1 MGLSLVVG
9 PAHAGK
15 VEQLLDRFVGA
26 IERDPWLIVPNR
38 SDVERVERE
47 LVERC
52 GGLLAG
58 TIGTFDTVFE
68 ALAHGDGG
76 GRRLLGDAERSLL
89 LRRLSEAGPADGAR
103 FAGYADAVGRAL
115 AELDGGLLEPDDL
128 DEPLASLTRAYR
140 AELDRLD
147 AWDRG
152 MLRRRAI
159 ERLTGELDAW
169 GDNPV
174 LAHGFEDLTG
184 AEWRLLE
191 ALSARTDVHVSI
203 PYEPGRAVYASL
215 RRTVEDL
222 SALAGDDVVE
232 LPPRAEEFL
241 PPGLAHLERALF
253 TDTPAREPLDGSIR
267 FLEGAGTRGT
277 LELVAEEALALVSDR
292 RPAGGDRGRLPVGR
306 VGQARTRGGLRR
318 ARGPGRVRGPR
329 PAPVDAVRPCA
340 ARPAAVR
347 VARRRAAGALRA
359 PSLAVLGPAAQGR
372 RLDRR
377 KAPGPG
383 HPQRR
388 PCGRGHHAAP

>member
-1 MGLSLVVG
+1 
-9 PAHAGK
+9 
-15 VEQLLDRFVGA
+15 
-26 IERDPWLIVPNR
+26 
-38 SDVERVERE
+38 
-47 LVERC
+47 
-52 GGLLAG
+52 
-58 TIGTFDTVFE
+58 
-68 ALAHGDGG
+68 
-76 GRRLLGDAERSLL
+76 
-89 LRRLSEAGPADGAR
+89 
-103 FAGYADAVGRAL
+103 
-115 AELDGGLLEPDDL
+115 
-128 DEPLASLTRAYR
+128 
-140 AELDRLD
+140 
-147 AWDRG
+147 

-215 RRTVEDL
+215 RRTVDDL
-222 SALAGDDVVE
+222 SALAGDDVVQ

-277 LELVAEEALALVSDR
+277 LELVAEEALALVR
-292 RPAGGDRGRLPVGR
+292 TGVRAGGDRGRLPVGR

-318 ARGPGRVRGPR
+318 AGGPGRVRGPR

-340 ARPAAVR
+340 PRPAAVR

-359 PSLAVLGPAAQGR
+359 PSLAVLGAAAQGR

-383 HPQRR
+383 HPRAATVRPRSPCSSVTGARCRR
-388 PCGRGHHAAP
+388 SISPWPRCLRPALSES

>member
-1 MGLSLVVG
+1 M
-9 PAHAGK
+9 
-15 VEQLLDRFVGA
+15 
-26 IERDPWLIVPNR
+26 
-38 SDVERVERE
+38 
-47 LVERC
+47 
-52 GGLLAG
+52 
-58 TIGTFDTVFE
+58 
-68 ALAHGDGG
+68 
-76 GRRLLGDAERSLL
+76 

-222 SALAGDDVVE
+222 SALAGDDVVQ

-277 LELVAEEALALVSDR
+277 LELVAEEALALVRTGVPPEEIAVVCPSVESVRLALGAAFAGLGVPVAFEGRAPLRSTPFGHALLALLRFAWLDGE
-292 RPAGGDRGRLPVGR
+292 RPELYAHLRSPYSGLQRKDVDWIEGRLRGRGILE
-306 VGQARTRGGLRR
+306 
-318 ARGPGRVRGPR
+318 
-329 PAPVDAVRPCA
+329 
-340 ARPAAVR
+340 
-347 VARRRAAGALRA
+347 
-359 PSLAVLGPAAQGR
+359 
-372 RLDRR
+372 
-377 KAPGPG
+377 
-383 HPQRR
+383 RR
-388 PCGRGHHAAP
+388 PCGRDHHAAP